1 MDRGTLRGTVY
12 GITKM
17 LDMTSQVNNNKQ
29 QQYTIMGVCVRIH
42 LIFIHSSFDGHLGCF
57 HVLAILNVAA
67 VNIGYM
73 YPFEL

>member
-1 MDRGTLRGTVY
+1 
-12 GITKM
+12 M